1 MAEKIAK
8 SVKAALKAEPKAEP
22 KAAPKPEPK
31 PDFVRYVTT
40 GEYAGRLI
48 ISGLRP
54 TMPTVPGPCHYKVP
68 AADVDNFEATREFKG
83 GIVVRVD

>member
-1 MAEKIAK
+1 MAEKTAK
-8 SVKAALKAEPKAEP
+8 PVKAEPKVEP
-22 KAAPKPEPK
+22 KPAPKPAPK

-48 ISGLRP
+48 VSGLRP
-54 TMPTVPGPCHYKVP
+54 TMPSVPGPCHFKVP

-83 GIVVRVD
+83 GMVVRVD

>member
-1 MAEKIAK
+1 MAEKTAK
-8 SVKAALKAEPKAEP
+8 SVKAEPKVEP
-22 KAAPKPEPK
+22 KPAPKPAPK

-48 ISGLRP
+48 VSGLRP
-54 TMPTVPGPCHYKVP
+54 TMPSVPGPCHYKVP

-83 GIVVRVD
+83 GMVVRVD

>member
-1 MAEKIAK
+1 MAEKTAK
-8 SVKAALKAEPKAEP
+8 SVKAEPKVEP
-22 KAAPKPEPK
+22 KPAPKPAPK

-40 GEYAGRLI
+40 GEYTGRLI

-54 TMPTVPGPCHYKVP
+54 TMPSVPGPCHYKVP

>member
-1 MAEKIAK
+1 MAEKTAK
-8 SVKAALKAEPKAEP
+8 SVKAEPKVEP
-22 KAAPKPEPK
+22 KPAPKPAPK

-54 TMPTVPGPCHYKVP
+54 TMPSVPGPCHYKVP

>member
-1 MAEKIAK
+1 MAEKTAK
-8 SVKAALKAEPKAEP
+8 SVKAEPKVEP
-22 KAAPKPEPK
+22 KPAPKPAPK

-48 ISGLRP
+48 VSGLRP
-54 TMPTVPGPCHYKVP
+54 TMPSVPGPCHFKVP

-83 GIVVRVD
+83 GMVVRVD

>member
-1 MAEKIAK
+1 MAEKTAK
-8 SVKAALKAEPKAEP
+8 SVKAEPKVEP
-22 KAAPKPEPK
+22 KPAPKPAPK

-54 TMPTVPGPCHYKVP
+54 TMPSVPGPCHYKVP

-83 GIVVRVD
+83 GMVVRVD